1 MGKAFTIGQ
10 AAARAG
16 VTPKAIRFYES
27 AGVLP
32 PAARSP
38 GGYRL
43 YSDEAAEVLAF
54 IKQAAGLG
62 LTLAEIKEI
71 LAIRRGGRPPCSHV
85 YRLLQEKA
93 REFDRK
99 LKDLVELRR
108 RVRQSLAAW
117 KRQPVKKAVVCP
129 HIEGSPKRPRLGTSA
144 VARATTPATG
154 AR

>member
-62 LTLAEIKEI
+62 LTLA
-71 LAIRRGGRPPCSHV
+71 
-85 YRLLQEKA
+85 
-93 REFDRK
+93 
-99 LKDLVELRR
+99 
-108 RVRQSLAAW
+108 
-117 KRQPVKKAVVCP
+117 
-129 HIEGSPKRPRLGTSA
+129 
-144 VARATTPATG
+144 
-154 AR
+154 